1 MQAGEVV
8 RMGPCGGG
16 GGNARK
22 IGMVGE
28 VRRIVQVAVRHC
40 RAVHAIR
47 VTYMWKDREETELWG
62 RYIQGTAHSGDG
74 KAA

>member
-1 MQAGEVV
+1 MPE
-8 RMGPCGGG
+8 R
-16 GGNARK
+16 

-28 VRRIVQVAVRHC
+28 VTRIVQVAVRHC

-47 VTYMWKDREETELWG
+47 VTYMRKDREETELWG

>member
-1 MQAGEVV
+1 
-8 RMGPCGGG
+8 
-16 GGNARK
+16 
-22 IGMVGE
+22 MVGE
-28 VRRIVQVAVRHC
+28 VTRIVHVAVRHC

-47 VTYMWKDREETELWG
+47 VTYMRKDREEIELWG